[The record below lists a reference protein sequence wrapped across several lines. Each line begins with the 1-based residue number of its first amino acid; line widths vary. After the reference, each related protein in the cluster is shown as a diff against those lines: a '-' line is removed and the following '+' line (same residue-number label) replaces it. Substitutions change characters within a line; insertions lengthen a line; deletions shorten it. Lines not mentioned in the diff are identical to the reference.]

1 MLPGRICKEQRDG
14 IAIATVKVN
23 RVTYDP
29 YQTKLIIKNKKKTT
43 LSSCL
48 LYGSP
53 GRICKEQS
61 DGIADLPA
69 NRVTT
74 SGLRAQL
81 LSALAKNSMLYCFFT
96 RRPFV
101 RFCFAKCCFVSQVL
115 STFSQHKKN
124 LFLRTGFF
132 MAPQVGFEPT
142 TLRLTAE
149 CYYR

>member
-1 MLPGRICKEQRDG
+1 MQTCKKEKAVHASELLSFATNTASPTVGGELGICKEQRDG

-74 SGLRAQL
+74 SGLRA
-81 LSALAKNSMLYCFFT
+81 
-96 RRPFV
+96 
-101 RFCFAKCCFVSQVL
+101 
-115 STFSQHKKN
+115 
-124 LFLRTGFF
+124 
-132 MAPQVGFEPT
+132 
-142 TLRLTAE
+142 
-149 CYYR
+149 